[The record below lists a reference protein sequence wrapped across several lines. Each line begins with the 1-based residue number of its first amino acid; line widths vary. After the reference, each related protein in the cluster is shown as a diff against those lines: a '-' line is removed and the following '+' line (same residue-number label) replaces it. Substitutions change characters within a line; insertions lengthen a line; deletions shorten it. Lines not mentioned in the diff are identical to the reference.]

1 MYKQWMMMKAQES
14 CWGEQNSKLHTVQL
28 KKAVAKCHQVDAP
41 ELNLPPFRSPF
52 RFINTMLTGADETEK
67 KQFMMALKMMKMMKE
82 HHGSFS
88 NYQQLSSH
96 HAEHHNQEYESRPYS
111 SYNKEK
117 KPWLEK
123 MMEKVIMEKMEK
135 MSGSNSDSMDF
146 SDMISK
152 FMDNKKS
159 ESNYGSLSSKYSSS
173 NYDSEKY
180 DVAMQR
186 MLEEQVKD
194 SMMEYKMKEMNPFG
208 EKATYRERMAA
219 LLRRHKRSA
228 STEDAI
234 SLPGT
239 LDLGD
244 RLAEKIEEEQKKM
257 EAKVGNMTCV
267 LREIGILDAN
277 NELDFESEKRVLETY
292 DLPDQWFK
300 NRIINGMED
309 CNKMVEAIPADV
321 TDEMSYPG
329 MPEVFRIKAYMKC
342 CKKTM
347 LKNCMYKDVKEKL
360 ETNFGS
366 LEDILKQTQL
376 NEEQLFPLV
385 IKLLHGDEMEYV

>member
-1 MYKQWMMMKAQES
+1 
-14 CWGEQNSKLHTVQL
+14 
-28 KKAVAKCHQVDAP
+28 
-41 ELNLPPFRSPF
+41 
-52 RFINTMLTGADETEK
+52 
-67 KQFMMALKMMKMMKE
+67 MKMMKE

-96 HAEHHNQEYESRPYS
+96 HDEHHSHGSFNNQVYKRQE
-111 SYNKEK
+111 

-123 MMEKVIMEKMEK
+123 MMEKIVMEK
-135 MSGSNSDSMDF
+135 MSSSNSDSMDF

-152 FMDNKKS
+152 FMDNKKP
-159 ESNYGSLSSKYSSS
+159 EYSGS

-186 MLEEQVKD
+186 MIEEQVKD
-194 SMMEYKMKEMNPFG
+194 SMMEYKMKQMNPFG

-219 LLRRHKRSA
+219 LLRRHKRSTA
-228 STEDAI
+228 TEDAI
-234 SLPGT
+234 ALPGT

-267 LREIGILDAN
+267 FREIGILDAN
-277 NELDFESEKRVLETY
+277 NELDFESEKRMLETY

-360 ETNFGS
+360 ETNFGAM
-366 LEDILKQTQL
+366 EDILKQTQL

-385 IKLLHGDEMEYV
+385 IKLLHGDEMEYY

>member
-1 MYKQWMMMKAQES
+1 M
-14 CWGEQNSKLHTVQL
+14 
-28 KKAVAKCHQVDAP
+28 
-41 ELNLPPFRSPF
+41 
-52 RFINTMLTGADETEK
+52 
-67 KQFMMALKMMKMMKE
+67 
-82 HHGSFS
+82 
-88 NYQQLSSH
+88 
-96 HAEHHNQEYESRPYS
+96 
-111 SYNKEK
+111 
-117 KPWLEK
+117 
-123 MMEKVIMEKMEK
+123 
-135 MSGSNSDSMDF
+135 
-146 SDMISK
+146 SK
-152 FMDNKKS
+152 FMDSKKS
-159 ESNYGSLSSKYSSS
+159 ESNYESSKYSSS

-180 DVAMQR
+180 DVLMQK

-194 SMMEYKMKEMNPFG
+194 SMMEYKMKQMNPFG
-208 EKATYRERMAA
+208 EQATYRERMAA

-228 STEDAI
+228 ANEDAI

-267 LREIGILDAN
+267 LREIGILNAN
-277 NELDFESEKRVLETY
+277 NELDFESEKRMLETY

-321 TDEMSYPG
+321 TDEMTYPG

-385 IKLLHGDEMEYV
+385 MNLLHGDEMEYV